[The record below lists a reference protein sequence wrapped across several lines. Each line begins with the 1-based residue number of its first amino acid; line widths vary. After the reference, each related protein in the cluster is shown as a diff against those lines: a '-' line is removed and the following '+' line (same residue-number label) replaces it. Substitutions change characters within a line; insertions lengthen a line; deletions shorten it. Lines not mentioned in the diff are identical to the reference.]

1 MADQSVKVL
10 VADKHTW
17 ASTSSATSGK
27 RGVELLKAIE
37 SVTRSIVKDNISF
50 ESDRHLLGA
59 APEQQQRLLK
69 AVLDQQW
76 PGIEEY
82 GEEFFKVYAAASRR
96 QQFTRAYVRKA
107 LETLDHGFSTFDRNL
122 IYYASLV
129 NDAYDCWYKAWA
141 KAVQGNATAKQL
153 AQDDKEGKVPKEL
166 FNHYTII
173 STSPDG
179 QYTQAPYAA
188 AFPAEIGK
196 IVSIFDEWIAEMSKV
211 EAEDTAVKADYLDY
225 LKQYR
230 TCLAETDIDR
240 LEDEWRILDEKW
252 MRIRYWIQI
261 VHDIEYGYGDPL
273 RTKVSPEFSIR
284 LQDQDYAAENATIAK
299 IQDVMVEYFQKREGQ
314 LAKEGIGALKKSLA
328 AIYYLPFQCGVNLY
342 FRFSGQSIPNR
353 SEVRQAEGVKI
364 YFDPVS
370 TAAREESARELA
382 ARVLADP
389 ARNSIDTV
397 GTIVWHVAAH
407 EIGHAI
413 YGLDAV
419 KDAIRVST
427 KTLLEEPRAELTAL
441 HTMRLLLPAG
451 LLTEADVQGAVASF
465 MLQDLRRFQM
475 FDSSATRP
483 YTVSAMACWKRAADL
498 GYITL
503 DTHNKVTIDDSKV
516 LAFLDE
522 SSRVFETILDAE
534 DRSDGPTI
542 EKVLADMEAAETA
555 PIVKFLIDELFTKE
569 RSKGA

>member
-1 MADQSVKVL
+1 MSDNAVKVL
-10 VADKHTW
+10 VADQQTW
-17 ASTSSATSGK
+17 DSTTAELSGK
-27 RGVELLKAIE
+27 KGVDLLKAIE
-37 SVTRSIVKDNISF
+37 GTTRSIVKDSISF
-50 ESDRHLLGA
+50 ESDRNLLGVSV
-59 APEQQQRLLK
+59 EQQQRLLK

-76 PGIEEY
+76 PGIPEY
-82 GEEFFKVYAAASRR
+82 SEEFFRVYSAASRR

-107 LETLDHGFSTFDRNL
+107 LETLDHGFSAFDRNL
-122 IYYASLV
+122 IHYASLV
-129 NDAYDCWYKAWA
+129 NDAYDVWYQAWA
-141 KAVQGNATAKQL
+141 KAVQGNATAKRL
-153 AQDDKEGKVPKEL
+153 AQDDKEGKVPKAMY
-166 FNHYTII
+166 NHYTII
-173 STSPDG
+173 SMTPDG
-179 QYTQAPYAA
+179 EYTQASYATY
-188 AFPAEIGK
+188 FPAEISS

-211 EAEDTAVKADYLDY
+211 EAEDAAVKADYLDY

-273 RTKVSPEFSIR
+273 RCKVSPEFSIR
-284 LQDQDYAAENATIAK
+284 LQDQDYAAENATISK
-299 IQDVMVEYFQKREGQ
+299 IQDVMVDYFQKREGP
-314 LAKEGIGALKKSLA
+314 LAKAGIGALKKSLA

-370 TAAREESARELA
+370 TAAREESARDLA
-382 ARVLADP
+382 SKVLADP
-389 ARNSIDTV
+389 ARKDSINTV

-419 KDAIRVST
+419 KDVIKVST

-451 LLTEADVQGAVASF
+451 LLTEADVAGAVASF
-465 MLQDLRRFQM
+465 MLQDLRRFLM

-483 YTVSAMACWKRAADL
+483 YTVSAMACWKRASDL

-503 DTHNKVTIDDSKV
+503 DPSNKVTIDDSKV
-516 LAFLDE
+516 LAFLAE
-522 SSRVFETILDAE
+522 SSTVFETILDAE
-534 DRSDGPTI
+534 DRSDGATI

-555 PIVKFLIDELFTKE
+555 PIVAHLINELFTKE
-569 RSKGA
+569 RSN

>member
-1 MADQSVKVL
+1 MSNKTVKAVLADQQ
-10 VADKHTW
+10 TW
-17 ASTSSATSGK
+17 DSTTSGLSGK
-27 RGVELLKAIE
+27 KGVDLLKAIE
-37 SVTRSIVKDNISF
+37 GATRSIVKDSISF
-50 ESDRHLLGA
+50 ESDRNLLGVSV
-59 APEQQQRLLK
+59 EQQQRLLK

-76 PGIEEY
+76 PGIPEY
-82 GEEFFKVYAAASRR
+82 SEEFFKVYSAASRR

-107 LETLDHGFSTFDRNL
+107 LETLDHGFSAFDRNL
-122 IYYASLV
+122 LRYASLV
-129 NDAYDCWYKAWA
+129 NDAYDVWYQAWA
-141 KAVQGNATAKQL
+141 KAVQGNATAKRL
-153 AQDDKEGKVPKEL
+153 AQDDKEGKVPKAMY
-166 FNHYTII
+166 NHYTII
-173 STSPDG
+173 SMTSDG
-179 QYTQAPYAA
+179 EYTQASYATY
-188 AFPAEIGK
+188 FPAEIGS

-211 EAEDTAVKADYLDY
+211 EAEDAAVKADYLDY

-273 RTKVSPEFSIR
+273 RCKVSPEFSIR
-284 LQDQDYAAENATIAK
+284 LQDQDYAAENATISK
-299 IQDVMVEYFQKREGQ
+299 IQDVMVDYFHKREGP
-314 LAKEGIGALKKSLA
+314 LAKAGIGALKKSLA

-342 FRFSGQSIPNR
+342 FRFSGQSVPNR

-370 TAAREESARELA
+370 TAAREESARDLA
-382 ARVLADP
+382 SKVLADP
-389 ARNSIDTV
+389 ARKDSINTV

-419 KDAIRVST
+419 KDAIKVST

-451 LLTEADVQGAVASF
+451 LLTEADVAGAVASF

-483 YTVSAMACWKRAADL
+483 YTVSAMACWKRASDL

-503 DTHNKVTIDDSKV
+503 DASNKVTIDDSKV
-516 LAFLDE
+516 LVFLAE
-522 SSRVFETILDAE
+522 SSKVFETILDAE
-534 DRSDGPTI
+534 DRSDGATI

-555 PIVKFLIDELFTKE
+555 PIVAHLINELFTKE
-569 RSKGA
+569 RSN